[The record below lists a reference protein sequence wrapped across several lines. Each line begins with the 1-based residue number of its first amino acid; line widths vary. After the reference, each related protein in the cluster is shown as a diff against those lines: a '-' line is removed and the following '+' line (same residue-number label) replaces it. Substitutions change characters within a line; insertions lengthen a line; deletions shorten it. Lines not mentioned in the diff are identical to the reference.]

1 MKVELNFSR
10 WMDESEADEHYVS
23 DDPVTFVTVD
33 WTKTIVAVD
42 KQKPIICFTSH
53 YLNFPPSISSGPMRW
68 DNGWRHFVILMGAR
82 PA

>member
-23 DDPVTFVTVD
+23 HDPVTFVTVD

-42 KQKPIICFTSH
+42 KKNSIICVASH
-53 YLNFPPSISSGPMRW
+53 YLNFSPSISSKLANALG
-68 DNGWRHFVILMGAR
+68 
-82 PA
+82 